1 MDVTKRGMEKKDKDP
16 TLWQKINNKVLDKEN
31 PPDKTEN
38 CKNTK
43 LNIEKFDLSET
54 KLSTKKIEYIERL
67 ETTYFTEDVINYI
80 YYIISNYKNETK
92 DTNLT
97 TTYFNDDQKETIFEN
112 KYSKEIYFTTI
123 NNINNY
129 KSNQSENDIVMNTI
143 LSIFIIEWITYYNK
157 DKNQEIEEIST
168 LKKKYDVDIKINE
181 GVNIKNNFKRMC
193 FVLYCTQILFNKGIL
208 QNDNNIQIIIKN
220 IGIFL
225 AEIISNYY
233 DFFCKQ
239 EYLFKPNCIELRF

>member
-1 MDVTKRGMEKKDKDP
+1 MEKNGEDP
-16 TLWQKINNKVLDKEN
+16 TLWRKINDKVLDDEN
-31 PPDKTEN
+31 PPDETEN
-38 CKNTK
+38 CTDSSKI
-43 LNIEKFDLSET
+43 NISKFDLSET

-97 TTYFNDDQKETIFEN
+97 TTYFNDDQKEIILMN

-129 KSNQSENDIVMNTI
+129 KNQSENDIVMNTI
-143 LSIFIIEWITYYNK
+143 LSNFIIEWIKYYNIYK
-157 DKNQEIEEIST
+157 VNEIEEISA
-168 LKKKYDVDIKINE
+168 LKKKYDDKIQTND
-181 GVNIKNNFKRMC
+181 GDNIKNNFKRMC

-208 QNDNNIQIIIKN
+208 QNDNNIQSIIKN
-220 IGIFL
+220 IGIFF
-225 AEIISNYY
+225 AEIKSNYY
-233 DFFCKQ
+233 DCFCKQ
-239 EYLFKPNCIELRF
+239 EYLFKPKCIELRF